1 MTEKI
6 DVYLYGAQAA
16 TLEYMGPSDYKLSY
30 LREWQEVGAVPLSL
44 SLPLTQQDHTGR
56 VVRDFIDN
64 LLPDSTSLREEWAR
78 QSSLPDA
85 EAFGLLSVHGADVA
99 GALEFYPSGEDARSN
114 GSMRPVS
121 DSEIAL
127 RIRAI
132 RENRPIPVPDGTGPG
147 QFSLGGVQS
156 KFALA
161 FREGRWFD
169 PTGAAPSS
177 HIFKP
182 QVAGLA
188 DAEIVEHITMT
199 ALPILG
205 LPAAGTA
212 MTEFAG
218 EHTLQI
224 DRFDRF
230 VSDGAVSRIHQE
242 DLSQALG
249 VPRLKKYER
258 DGGPTYRQILGVL
271 NRIPD
276 PDIAVAAKERFVKS
290 LVFSWF
296 ALNTDAH
303 AKNYSIQLLP
313 DFVDLAPLY
322 DVSTFLPYVTP
333 HDEGE
338 RGTLRAFDQTELSM
352 RVADSFESGSM
363 SAFEW
368 GAVARDARVDP
379 RSILDWAIEL
389 AEAAPLVFDAAA
401 RSLDVRYQTDVIELL
416 LDRIAIRASQ
426 VGQRLAPKL

>member
-16 TLEYMGPSDYKLSY
+16 TLEYLGPSDYKLSY

-44 SLPLTQQDHTGR
+44 SLPLTRKDHTGR
-56 VVRDFIDN
+56 VVSDFIDN
-64 LLPDSTSLREEWAR
+64 LLPDSAALREEWAR
-78 QSSLPDA
+78 QSGLPDA

-99 GALEFYPSGEDARSN
+99 GALEFYPAGEVARS
-114 GSMRPVS
+114 GGLMRPVS

-132 RENRPIPVPDGTGPG
+132 RENRPIPVPETGPG
-147 QFSLGGVQS
+147 QFSLGGAQS

-161 FREGRWFD
+161 YREGQWFD
-169 PTGAAPSS
+169 PTGASPST

-182 QVAGLA
+182 QVAGLV
-188 DAEIVEHITMT
+188 DGEIVEHITMT

-205 LPAAGTA
+205 LPAAVTA
-212 MTEFAG
+212 MAEFGG

-230 VSDGAVSRIHQE
+230 DSDGSVFRIHQE

-258 DGGPTYRQILGVL
+258 DGGPAYRQILGIL
-271 NRIPD
+271 DRIPD
-276 PDIAVAAKERFVKS
+276 PDVALAAKDRFVRS

-303 AKNYSIQLLP
+303 AKNFSLRLLP
-313 DFVDLAPLY
+313 DLVDLAPLY
-322 DVSTFLPYVTP
+322 DVSTFLPYVVP

-338 RGTLRAFDQTELSM
+338 RGVLRAFDQTRLSM

-363 SAFEW
+363 GAFEW
-368 GAVARDARVDP
+368 RAVARDARLNP
-379 RSILDWAIEL
+379 QSIIEWALEV
-389 AEAAPLVFDAAA
+389 AEIAPSVFDAVAD
-401 RSLDVRYQTDVIELL
+401 SLEAQYQTEVVELL
-416 LDRIAIRASQ
+416 LERVVLRAQQ
-426 VGQRLAPKL
+426 VGRLLAPKL